1 MTEQIPDRIKR
12 LIWIRHIKGESP
24 TRICK
29 KLGISRTSY
38 YSIIRDTESQDP
50 DISLMRTLAVNLRKN
65 GLDTRKYAKSLRIS
79 NLLEQFGIIPRTGEL
94 LMEGLLVACHK
105 ENWKPIQAVK
115 TLKLFADSADEFGH
129 TLSEHEAYWRKLHHQ
144 DLDRKKEIEQAEEEL
159 KKFIETHEIVKDNLK
174 LFMEPKGLTELDI
187 QKWSEASKYKQKY
200 EDLKKDLHLARQGKA
215 LDPNEVKKLND
226 KLVVAIS
233 EEEILDKLEEIRMH
247 LSTYHSLFRKPLS
260 DTKKLK
266 DSQSLHIDSSIAQKL
281 AKAYPEHQYELSR
294 SKDFIDQDSDNG
306 K

>member
-12 LIWIRHIKGESP
+12 LIWIRYVKGESP
-24 TRICK
+24 TKISK
-29 KLGISRTSY
+29 KFGISRTSY
-38 YSIIRDTESQDP
+38 YSIISDAERQDP
-50 DISLMRTLAVNLRKN
+50 DFPLMRALAVNLKKN
-65 GLDTRKYAKSLRIS
+65 GLDARKYAESLRIS
-79 NLLEQFGIIPRTGEL
+79 NLLEQFSVVPRTGER
-94 LMEGLLVACHK
+94 LMEGLLVACHR

-115 TLKLFADSADEFGH
+115 TLKLFADSADKFGH
-129 TLSEHEAYWRKLHHQ
+129 TLSEHEVYWRKLHYQ
-144 DLDRKKEIEQAEEEL
+144 DLDKKKEIEEAEEEF

-174 LFMEPKGLTELDI
+174 LFMKPKGLSELDI

-226 KLVVAIS
+226 KLVIPIS
-233 EEEILDKLEEIRMH
+233 EEEIVDKLEEIRMH
-247 LSTYHSLFRKPLS
+247 LSTYIRLFRKPLS
-260 DTKKLK
+260 DAKKLK
-266 DSQSLHIDSSIAQKL
+266 DSQALHIDSSIAQKL
-281 AKAYPEHQYELSR
+281 AKAYPEHQNQLSR